1 MEGWRQPSSVC
12 LGEDASSRCS
22 LYSWTLIA
30 PSGEEVEHIG
40 IGLKAKQCEDSGD
53 APWPS
58 RKSVLTVGLI
68 VKAVARS
75 HGFLLLQHPGPRA
88 DTGTPK
94 QPHREVDAQ
103 WTARMKERHT
113 YRSLRWSFLLCPAI
127 ASHGLAIPKLS
138 ISHQQSIESQFSTFF
153 STLIPSGF

>member
-1 MEGWRQPSSVC
+1 MEGWRQLSSIC

-53 APWPS
+53 ASWPS
-58 RKSVLTVGLI
+58 SKSVLTVGLI

-75 HGFLLLQHPGPRA
+75 HGFLQHPGPRA
-88 DTGTPK
+88 DTGAPK
-94 QPHREVDAQ
+94 QPHREVKCSVDGKNEGKA
-103 WTARMKERHT
+103 H
-113 YRSLRWSFLLCPAI
+113 I
-127 ASHGLAIPKLS
+127 
-138 ISHQQSIESQFSTFF
+138 
-153 STLIPSGF
+153 